1 MDVKISNAEHMSM
14 LTQKLDC
21 FGLFE
26 ITYLMIDHQNYT
38 EMLSSLNYRS
48 SGACNFIFS
57 DRFFHFLKLIPE
69 SSSKLYSE
77 KIDLFKQSPFVTP
90 KFYVAFIKKTSEKKI
105 MIYIFHSHNR
115 SDVVHLLLHQEV
127 IKRMALYM
135 DECIFISMRSY
146 ASQDFSV
153 LFNEEMRLISPSTV
167 NKDYIKETLEILL
180 TKKEKQL
187 VMDYLQYR
195 SVSQVTDRVGF
206 SRAYVSQLLLSAAH
220 KLGLN
225 RVPDLLTLDTMNDVL
240 LHIPDQQAMPNNFYF
255 SQSD

>member
-1 MDVKISNAEHMSM
+1 LDVKISNAEHMSI

-38 EMLSSLNYRS
+38 QMLSSLNYRS
-48 SGACNFIFS
+48 SGDCNFIFS

-69 SSSKLYSE
+69 NSSKFYSE

-90 KFYVAFIKKTSEKKI
+90 KFYVAFIQKKSTKKI
-105 MIYIFHSHNR
+105 NIYVFHSHHR
-115 SDVVHLLLHQEV
+115 SDVVHLLLHKEV
-127 IKRMALYM
+127 LKRMALYM

-153 LFNEEMRLISPSTV
+153 LFKDAMTLSSSSTF

-195 SVSQVTDRVGF
+195 SVSQVTDHVGF
-206 SRAYVSQLLLSAAH
+206 SRAYVTQLLLSAAH

-225 RVPDLLTLDTMNDVL
+225 RVPDILTLDRPNNVL
-240 LHIPDQQAMPNNFYF
+240 LHTPDQ
-255 SQSD
+255 